1 MKKFSDFA
9 DTQTSPIMD
18 GRKVPLDDILNKEI
32 IVLRYKIKK
41 SKFADAKNPEC
52 LTVQFAY
59 PQSGLDS
66 ETVPGAEHFVFFSGS
81 SVLMQQLEQYK
92 DNLPF
97 QAVIKK
103 IGKYFTFS

>member
-1 MKKFSDFA
+1 MNKFAEFA
-9 DTQTSPIMD
+9 DTNMSPIMD
-18 GRKVPLDDILNKEI
+18 GKKIPLDDILNKEI

-41 SKFADAKNPEC
+41 SKFTDAKNPEC

-59 PQSGLDS
+59 PREGLDS
-66 ETVPGAEHFVFFSGS
+66 EPAPETEHFVFFSGS

-92 DNLPF
+92 DKLPF

-103 IGKYFTFS
+103 VGKYFTFS

>member
-1 MKKFSDFA
+1 MNKFSDFA
-9 DTQTSPIMD
+9 DNQMSPIMD
-18 GRKVPLDDILNKEI
+18 GKKIPLDDILNKEI

-41 SKFADAKNPEC
+41 SKFTDAKNPEC

-59 PQSGLDS
+59 PER
-66 ETVPGAEHFVFFSGS
+66 ETEHFVFFSGS

-92 DNLPF
+92 DKLPF
-97 QAVIKK
+97 VATVKK